1 MFSVAESMTNAPQET
16 DENEIPEHETSDFIQ
31 DTELSADQKSQ
42 FSCLLEEFDD
52 LFAEN
57 DNDLGRTD
65 LIEHKIDTGNAT
77 PIKQAPR
84 HLPPYKRHVVD
95 EQLSELLRTGRI
107 EESVS
112 PWSSPI
118 VLAKKRDGSYRLTWE
133 TCLVYLDD
141 VIIWSSNFNE
151 HLAHL
156 RLVFERLR
164 AAKVK
169 LKRKKCSFLKQ
180 SVNFL
185 GHVVSAKG
193 IEKDPEKTRVVR
205 EWPTPTSVGEVRS
218 FLGLA
223 SYYRRYI
230 PGFAAKSEPL
240 RCLLQK
246 NRQFEWTEQQQK
258 AFTEIKECL
267 VNPPVLAYP
276 SFGPEAGEFILDTDA
291 STEKGIGA
299 VLSQKQSDGTERV
312 IAYGSRSLQ
321 PPEQN
326 YCATQLEML
335 ALVEFINHFRYY
347 LLGRCFTA

>member
-1 MFSVAESMTNAPQET
+1 M
-16 DENEIPEHETSDFIQ
+16 
-31 DTELSADQKSQ
+31 
-42 FSCLLEEFDD
+42 
-52 LFAEN
+52 
-57 DNDLGRTD
+57 
-65 LIEHKIDTGNAT
+65 
-77 PIKQAPR
+77 
-84 HLPPYKRHVVD
+84 
-95 EQLSELLRTGRI
+95 
-107 EESVS
+107 
-112 PWSSPI
+112 
-118 VLAKKRDGSYRLTWE
+118 
-133 TCLVYLDD
+133 YLDE

-185 GHVVSAKG
+185 GHVVSVKG
-193 IEKDPEKTRVVR
+193 IETDPEKTRVVR
-205 EWPTPTSVGEVRS
+205 EWPTPTSVGEVWS

-258 AFTEIKECL
+258 AFTELKECL
-267 VNPPVLAYP
+267 VNPPVLVYP

-312 IAYGSRSLQ
+312 ISYGSRPLQ

-326 YCATQLEML
+326 YCATRLEML
-335 ALVEFINHFRYY
+335 ALVEFSDHFRYY
-347 LLGRCFTA
+347 LLGRCFNARTDHHALKWLRSFKEPQGQVARWLEKPQEYNFVVDHRPGRAHTNADAMSRRPSRRRHGECPSCGNIEALFSSTLSNRGPIQKPKVVELADIPQSVS